1 MKVVII
7 EDEPIGARRLKR
19 LLLQVNPNTEVV
31 ATLESV
37 MEAKAWIE
45 NIELGNIDLF
55 FSDIQLADG
64 LAFDIFEGSPVPV
77 PIIFTTAYDEYALRA
92 FRYNGIAYLLKPV
105 QESEFRQALEKFR
118 RERTLYTADQMDRLL
133 EWMDQFR
140 QQATPHPT
148 FICYRNDKIIPIACE
163 RVACFFIRR
172 GVVFAATPTDEY
184 MLDESLDDIETS
196 LPSALFFRISRQC
209 IVQRQYIVNA
219 RAYPGNRLAV
229 TLSIS
234 VSDDIV
240 VSRERVPSFKKW
252 LAGQDNGRLSL

>member
-19 LLLQVNPNTEVV
+19 LLLQVSPNTEVV

-37 MEAKAWIE
+37 MEAKAWME

-105 QESEFRQALEKFR
+105 QESEPQTEETDAQGESMSEAGNMGIDKNSINLED
-118 RERTLYTADQMDRLL
+118 A
-133 EWMDQFR
+133 
-140 QQATPHPT
+140 
-148 FICYRNDKIIPIACE
+148 
-163 RVACFFIRR
+163 
-172 GVVFAATPTDEY
+172 FA
-184 MLDESLDDIETS
+184 
-196 LPSALFFRISRQC
+196 
-209 IVQRQYIVNA
+209 NA
-219 RAYPGNRLAV
+219 MG
-229 TLSIS
+229 
-234 VSDDIV
+234 
-240 VSRERVPSFKKW
+240 
-252 LAGQDNGRLSL
+252 